1 MCCMLVARISAAFSH
16 HWVNHFTRRDG
27 QADLQVV
34 VVGVLCQSAVEEGP
48 GEVVNGILL
57 AANAAVDDLCHH
69 VVMQEVVQVALHRE
83 GLKEEL
89 LVVPLARRMTHQHT
103 PAETYRQYD
112 RMQAVTQTWR
122 ESLTQTLL
130 AELFVWCIT
139 QQQTPANDELQQF
152 AVTRL

>member
-1 MCCMLVARISAAFSH
+1 MVVAKLSAGL
-16 HWVNHFTRRDG
+16 FTSVIARRDG

-48 GEVVNGILL
+48 GEVVNSILL
-57 AANAAVDDLCHH
+57 AGDAAVDNLGHH

-89 LVVPLARRMTHQHT
+89 LVVLLARRMTHQHT
-103 PAETYRQYD
+103 PAQIHKRNEH
-112 RMQAVTQTWR
+112 MQAVTDTWW

-130 AELFVWCIT
+130 T
-139 QQQTPANDELQQF
+139 
-152 AVTRL
+152 